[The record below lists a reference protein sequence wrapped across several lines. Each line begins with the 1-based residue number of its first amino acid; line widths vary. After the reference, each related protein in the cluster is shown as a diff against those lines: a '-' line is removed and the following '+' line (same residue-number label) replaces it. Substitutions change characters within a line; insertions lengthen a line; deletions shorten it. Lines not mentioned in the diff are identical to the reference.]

1 MHPAAGRPG
10 SGCTHLEGRFELGS
24 HGVCCARHASA
35 QGVNPCVKQRNARI
49 QKAGTQK
56 AGKAKK
62 MAGKGERQ
70 STMMCFFKKEKAEAL
85 PAVPDAQKVM
95 GAACSGARL
104 CA

>member
-1 MHPAAGRPG
+1 
-10 SGCTHLEGRFELGS
+10 
-24 HGVCCARHASA
+24 
-35 QGVNPCVKQRNARI
+35 
-49 QKAGTQK
+49 
-56 AGKAKK
+56 